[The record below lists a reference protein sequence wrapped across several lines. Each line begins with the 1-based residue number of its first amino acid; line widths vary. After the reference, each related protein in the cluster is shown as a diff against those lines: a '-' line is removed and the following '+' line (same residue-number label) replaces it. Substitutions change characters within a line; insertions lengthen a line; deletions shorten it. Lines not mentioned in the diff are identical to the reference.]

1 MTHCQLFDGRPY
13 QYGPSLCVQKLMFDS
28 KSSRSVLVYYPLG
41 SGKTLAALHAARV
54 FLVTHPKSKVIV
66 LTTKTN
72 IDTSW
77 KDNLSKY
84 KASESF
90 AFKNILVKN
99 VDWWFSE
106 ENKPVAHYNRL
117 IRLLVSATGGS
128 RRTYMSMRWTAL
140 VKEIKHVPHGSKS
153 TKPLRKMRKFQCA
166 TPKKSFLDLCCPKDY
181 FLVVDECQQYVNTC
195 GKSVFVQ
202 ELCKRSAFS
211 LLLSATPLDDSSQH
225 PGLCRMMGTCHLD
238 RRILYVPVMKHQAVH
253 HRYMGSQ
260 MSPDEWQEYV
270 LERSKRQDAYLSRSR
285 QFCNATSKWR
295 RIFRQIVKD
304 NASRT
309 VVYSF
314 FRERGADGFFD
325 YACAQD
331 SSLEFR
337 LFKDTADM
345 EWFHSGAGRV
355 LIITSRAQTGIS
367 LMGVDAFHIMEPQW
381 SASDED
387 QAIGRATRIG
397 SRECSTPL
405 VVYHWIALA
414 SNHVYVTADESVR
427 DSMVRKKARTDRLLA
442 SLAATGARTLQRLY
456 DTFGVGQ
463 YLER

>member
-1 MTHCQLFDGRPY
+1 MSHCKLFSGRPY
-13 QYGPSLCVQKLMFDS
+13 QYGPSLCVQNLMFDS
-28 KSSRSVLVYYPLG
+28 KSPRSVLAYYPLG

-54 FLVTHPKSKVIV
+54 FLLTHTKSKVIV

-77 KDNLSKY
+77 KDNLLVY

-90 AFKNILVKN
+90 AFEDILVKN

-106 ENKPVAHYNRL
+106 DNKPLAHYNRL
-117 IRLLVSATGGS
+117 IRLLTKATGS
-128 RRTYMSMRWTAL
+128 TRKTYMSMSWSAL
-140 VKEIKHVPHGSKS
+140 VNEIRFCRRGCKQ
-153 TKPLRKMRKFQCA
+153 LYKMRKFKCA

-195 GKSVFVQ
+195 GNSEFVQ
-202 ELCKRSAFS
+202 KMCKRSAFS

-225 PGLCRMMGTCHLD
+225 PGLCRMMRTCHLD
-238 RRILYVPVMKHQAVH
+238 KRILYVPPMKHQVTN
-253 HRYMGSQ
+253 HRYIGSK
-260 MSPDEWQEYV
+260 MTDDEWQEYV
-270 LERSKRQDAYLSRSR
+270 FERNKRQDAYLSRSR

-295 RIFRQIVKD
+295 RVFRKIVKD
-304 NASRT
+304 NAPRT

-314 FRERGADGFFD
+314 FRERGADGFYD
-325 YACAQD
+325 YACAQG

-337 LFKDTADM
+337 LFKDTTDM

-397 SRECSTPL
+397 SRSSTKPL
-405 VVYHWIALA
+405 SVYHWIALA
-414 SNHVYVTADESVR
+414 PNRLYVTADESVR
-427 DSMVRKKARTDRLLA
+427 DSMLRKRVRTDRLLA
-442 SLAATGARTLQRLY
+442 SMAATGARTLQRLY

-463 YLER
+463 YLES